1 METQV
6 SSALNNSIGGF
17 STDVFYWIG
26 YVVGLG
32 IVVMVTI
39 TLTFHAIQWF
49 RHIAGL
55 NPPKAP
61 DKQLSGE
68 GGDPFSGMSNAE
80 KESQKAKDYVDTRA
94 GLMSADEY
102 QRRKQFW

>member
-17 STDVFYWIG
+17 STDTFYWIG
-26 YVVGLG
+26 YVLGVG
-32 IVVMVTI
+32 IVVMVTVA
-39 TLTFHAIQWF
+39 LTFHAIQWF

-68 GGDPFSGMSNAE
+68 GYLGSPSGVDIEYDGHHFGSENAVE
-80 KESQKAKDYVDTRA
+80 EYKKSKSFVYKKY
-94 GLMSADEY
+94 GL
-102 QRRKQFW
+102 

>member
-1 METQV
+1 MEIQV

-17 STDVFYWIG
+17 SVDTFHWIG
-26 YVVGLG
+26 YVMGYG
-32 IVVMVTI
+32 IGVMITI
-39 TLTFHAIQWF
+39 ALTFHAIQWF

-68 GGDPFSGMSNAE
+68 GYLGSPSGLDIEYDGHHFGSENAVDE
-80 KESQKAKDYVDTRA
+80 YKKARGYVNKRA
-94 GLMSADEY
+94 GL
-102 QRRKQFW
+102 